1 MGWFH
6 QYVLPLLKPT
16 FPAAVSLVE
25 WSERLGHL
33 TPASRLEL
41 HLSEHS
47 AELSVAGPEHVD
59 DNDDDDGDTAARAF
73 DLRAYGPRW
82 ASTCAAL
89 VAYLRVTPAEDLLI
103 LGGLRLDSTD
113 SV

>member
-1 MGWFH
+1 M
-6 QYVLPLLKPT
+6 LPLLKPP

-41 HLSEHS
+41 HLSERS
-47 AELSVAGPEHVD
+47 AELSVAGPEHFDGD
-59 DNDDDDGDTAARAF
+59 DEDDGDTAARAF

-82 ASTCAAL
+82 ASTCAAV
-89 VAYLRVTPAEDLLI
+89 VAYLRATPAEDVQS